1 MRARSSTKE
10 DERQEALR
18 AVATW
23 IEEKP
28 DNCHIVLR
36 GSETTSIIVD
46 LLDPLSSE
54 GPAVV
59 ATAKAATAP
68 PPSVRGASR
77 NGGRDE
83 RRVRDFLEELI
94 YTGLWWSLLS

>member
-54 GPAVV
+54 GPAICRDGESGDCTPAVPV
-59 ATAKAATAP
+59 GRFP
-68 PPSVRGASR
+68 QRRSR
-77 NGGRDE
+77 
-83 RRVRDFLEELI
+83 
-94 YTGLWWSLLS
+94 